1 MPTVSKRRLRIAPLR
16 HAYHLTMA
24 VTALTR
30 EGALLERDELLAG
43 LESSL
48 AASRG
53 GAGRLVLVGGE
64 AGAGKTALTR
74 LFCDGLELGATVHWG
89 ECDPLLTPRPL
100 APFHEI
106 ADAAPGPVRDA
117 LNAGASTHEVAAAVL
132 GGGDPRTPVVLV
144 LEDVHW
150 ADEATLDVLRVLG
163 RRVGKSPT
171 LVLATYR
178 DDELD
183 RAHPLRIVFGEL
195 ATSRAIDRMTVEP
208 LSPEAVASLVAGTGV
223 DAAALHH
230 LTSGNPFYVTE
241 MLASE
246 GADIPE
252 TVRDIVLARVARL
265 SASAMSVVEAASI
278 APPSLDAELTL
289 AVCGEAADSV
299 DECLA
304 SGVLQQV
311 TGGIAFRHELAR
323 VTIEESLSPTRR
335 LALHR
340 AVLLALTDSTRGA
353 ADLARLAHHAENAAD
368 ADAVLRYAPAAAEE
382 ATRAGAHR
390 QAAAQYNRALR
401 FAGGLSDPERADL
414 LERLADACYETDEQE
429 EAMAARERAIEC
441 HRASGDASRESVA
454 LTRLVPQLLC
464 LGFVD
469 EAERAADD
477 AVALAGALPSPG
489 KEQAAAYG
497 AKALVHLNE
506 NAYDEAVEVGRL
518 AVDCA
523 RRARN
528 DALLVDA
535 LTTAGTAE
543 LLRDGMVAKGALE
556 EALELARR
564 LDVGVPRVCNN
575 LTYGAAVHRLHHLA
589 DRYAK
594 EGLEYCETRDLD
606 LWRLSILGYRIR
618 SLVERGRWAEA
629 LETASVVLDDPRASP
644 DPHVEA
650 LLAFARVRA
659 RRGDPDAHR
668 PVQQVLA
675 LPSPLQELSRTAPL
689 ASVRA
694 ELAWLEGKS
703 ATEVASV
710 SDTAFGLAQR
720 RESNW
725 WIGELAYWRW
735 KAGVAEEPVAGA
747 AEPYALAIAGD
758 WQAAAALWDELG
770 CPYEA
775 ALALS
780 DADDEQTLRGALD
793 RLNRLGARPAATM
806 VARRLREAGARDL
819 PRGPRPSTHRNP
831 ASLTARE
838 IDVLRLVC
846 EGLRNG
852 EIAGRLFVSP
862 RTVDHHV
869 SSILRKLE
877 VTSRGAA
884 AAEAARR
891 GLLEDR

>member
-1 MPTVSKRRLRIAPLR
+1 
-16 HAYHLTMA
+16 MA
-24 VTALTR
+24 VTELTR
-30 EGALLERDELLAG
+30 TESLLERDEPLAD
-43 LESSL
+43 LQSSL
-48 AASRG
+48 ARART

-64 AGAGKTALTR
+64 AGVGKTALVRR
-74 LFCDGLELGATVHWG
+74 LCDELGLAATVHWG

-106 ADAAPGPVRDA
+106 ADAAGGPVRDA
-117 LNAGASTHEVAAAVL
+117 INAGASTHQVAAAVL
-132 GGGDPRTPVVLV
+132 GAGDRRTPLVLV

-163 RRVGKSPT
+163 RRVGKSPA

-195 ATSRAIDRMTVEP
+195 ATSGAIDRITVDA
-208 LSPEAVASLVAGTGV
+208 LSPEAVASLAEGTGV

-241 MLASE
+241 VLASE
-246 GADIPE
+246 GAEIPE

-265 SASAMSVVEAASI
+265 SASAVSVVEAASI

-304 SGVLQQV
+304 SGVLRQV

-323 VTIEESLSPTRR
+323 VTVEDSLSPTRR

-353 ADLARLAHHAENAAD
+353 DDLARLAHHAENAAD

-390 QAAAQYNRALR
+390 QAAAQYSRALR
-401 FAGGLSDPERADL
+401 FAGGLSDTERGDL
-414 LERLADACYETDEQE
+414 LDHLADAYYETDDQH
-429 EAMAARERAIEC
+429 EAIAARERAVEC
-441 HRASGDASRESVA
+441 YRASGDAGRESVA

-464 LGFVD
+464 LGSVD
-469 EAERAADD
+469 EGERAAAD
-477 AVALAGALPSPG
+477 AVALAGTLPSPG
-489 KEQAAAYG
+489 DEQAAAYG

-506 NAYDEAVEVGRL
+506 NEYDEAVEVGRL
-518 AVDCA
+518 AADCA
-523 RRARN
+523 RRAEN

-543 LLRDGMVAKGALE
+543 LLRDGLVAKGALE

-575 LTYGAAVHRLHHLA
+575 LTYGASLHRLHDLA

-606 LWRLSILGYRIR
+606 LWRLSILGYQIR
-618 SLVERGRWAEA
+618 SLVEQGRWAEA
-629 LETASVVLDDPRASP
+629 LESASAVLDDPRASP

-668 PVQQVLA
+668 PVEQALA
-675 LPSPLQELSRTAPL
+675 LPSPPEELSRTAPL

-694 ELAWLEGKS
+694 ELAWLEGRP
-703 ATEVASV
+703 AADVAEV
-710 SDTAFGLAQR
+710 SDTSFGLALR
-720 RESNW
+720 RESSW

-735 KAGVAEEPVAGA
+735 KAGVKDDPAAGG
-747 AEPYALAIAGD
+747 AEPYVLSIAGD
-758 WQAAAALWDELG
+758 WEAAAARWNDLG

-780 DADDEQTLRGALD
+780 DADDEQALRRALD
-793 RLNRLGARPAATM
+793 ELNRLGARPAATM
-806 VARRLREAGARDL
+806 VARRLRESGARDL

-831 ASLTARE
+831 ARLTARE
-838 IDVLRLVC
+838 IDVLRLVS

-852 EIAGRLFVSP
+852 EIAQRLFVSP